1 MTRAELTPAG
11 VMCPEETVGFI
22 AKGCEYVQWRSK
34 TGALDIPAE
43 HSLEI
48 LSPGFP
54 FSPGSFLSSFLQH
67 SLEILLLPPHR
78 CPGVPLPFP
87 SSAPSSDFPVP
98 TRSLLP
104 SARSCQVFPLTLVLL
119 FSLVCGCIISLVR
132 SLLLQPL

>member
-1 MTRAELTPAG
+1 MGFVLGGGDCDGGRERTRFNTKLLEGLMLRAELTPAG

-43 HSLEI
+43 HSLEM

-54 FSPGSFLSSFLQH
+54 FSPGSFLSFLQH

-87 SSAPSSDFPVP
+87 SSAPSSDFPMP
-98 TRSLLP
+98 T
-104 SARSCQVFPLTLVLL
+104 
-119 FSLVCGCIISLVR
+119 
-132 SLLLQPL
+132 